1 MRFGRGQ
8 FLVKWAGYP
17 SSENSW
23 EPVEGLEHAEEMV
36 QAWWTDNM
44 PGQGF
49 PVFSGYIFVG
59 FNPVR
64 DGVERYSSTGQ
75 VDKGFWDP
83 HTDTE
88 YDSAE

>member
-1 MRFGRGQ
+1 M
-8 FLVKWAGYP
+8 KWAGYP

-23 EPVEGLEHAEEMV
+23 KPVEGLEHAREMV
-36 QAWWTDNM
+36 QAWWTENM
-44 PGQGF
+44 PGQEF
-49 PVFSGYIFVG
+49 PVLSGYISVG

-64 DGVERYSSTGQ
+64 DGVERYSSAGQ
-75 VDKGFWDP
+75 VDRGFWDP